1 MIAENGRILAQSS
14 LYEPKDVIYGLIDL
28 EHLQN
33 DRLHF
38 KTSLSRM
45 PKPDYIHIQYASMPI
60 QEVEL
65 IERIDAFPFV
75 PKNPAKR
82 LERCQKILTIQAQG
96 LATRLKKIH
105 CENAIIGISGGL
117 DSTLALLVTYRAFK
131 LLGLNVKGIHA
142 ITMPGF
148 GTSNRTK
155 NNAMELMKELG
166 V

>member
-75 PKNPAKR
+75 PKIPPSGLSDAKR
-82 LERCQKILTIQAQG
+82 
-96 LATRLKKIH
+96 
-105 CENAIIGISGGL
+105 S
-117 DSTLALLVTYRAFK
+117 
-131 LLGLNVKGIHA
+131 
-142 ITMPGF
+142 
-148 GTSNRTK
+148 
-155 NNAMELMKELG
+155 
-166 V
+166 